1 MKWRIGIS
9 RDAEKFIQKNQLTR
23 TEAFELIERAIRYFQ
38 GEDINVDIKKLTGK
52 WAGFYRIR
60 RGKIR
65 IIAEFN
71 FENSFIFIEEI
82 DWRGN
87 VYK

>member
-1 MKWRIGIS
+1 MKWGIEAS
-9 RDAEKFIQKNQLTR
+9 RNAEKFLQKNQLTK
-23 TEAFELIERAIRYFQ
+23 TEAFELIKKAICYFQ

>member
-9 RDAEKFIQKNQLTR
+9 RDAEKFLQKNQLSK
-23 TEAFELIERAIRYFQ
+23 TEVFELIERAIRYFQ
-38 GEDINVDIKKLTGK
+38 GEDINIDIKRLTGK
-52 WAGFYRIR
+52 WIGFYRIR

-65 IIAEFN
+65 IITEFN
-71 FENSFIFIEEI
+71 FENSFVFIEQI

>member
-1 MKWRIGIS
+1 MKWIIETS
-9 RDAEKFIQKNQLTR
+9 RDAEKFFQKNQLTKI
-23 TEAFELIERAIRYFQ
+23 EALKLIERSICYFQ

-52 WAGFYRIR
+52 WSSFYRIR

-71 FENSFIFIEEI
+71 FENSFVFIEEI